1 MIARFNS
8 IFAICLFIVSVAS
21 GQQTDTDSVRAD
33 QNFYDMT
40 LEQLMGMEVSVA
52 SRQSLTTRQSPGVVT
67 LITEEEIKSSGA
79 RDLMD
84 LLRRVPGF
92 DFCVDVE
99 GVVGLA
105 VRGNWAHEGKAM
117 LLIDGIEMNEN
128 LYSTLQFGN
137 HYPIHNIRRIEII
150 RGPGS
155 AIYGGNAEYAVINI
169 ISKTPAEL
177 NGGEAEISYGR
188 TMTAAGQQS
197 TSLALGNQYKDFG
210 FSASLYTGTAIRSDR
225 RYTDFWN
232 SGYDMAN
239 HSDLRSNHLNVGMQ
253 YKKIK
258 FRGIIDQYSVDTRD
272 NFDKIL
278 EKTYRIRFDSYIG
291 ELSRDIT
298 ISPRLILTPRFN
310 LKHQLPWRYNEEV
323 NNEEMQV
330 FYMSSSRFTSGFTS
344 NWNPNAKLNIIGG
357 ADYFYDIARQQADAL
372 FNSTGT
378 QSLDYNNTSVFAQAI
393 LKTNIVDITTGARYN
408 YNDRYAASFVP
419 RLSFTRA
426 FEKMHFKL
434 LYSEAYRAPNTQNID
449 LNPDI
454 EPEHT
459 TVIEFEAGV
468 KLHSTIY
475 LTGNLYDITTV
486 DPIVYFYDTNTDQE
500 GYRNATRTGT
510 KGLELD
516 LQWKFRKGYFDIS
529 YEYYSAAGKNSLY
542 EFEVPGHKKTLL
554 AMPNHEITL
563 SSNFQIAKKYS
574 FSPSMK
580 VQGKRY
586 GVTRIDSFEEPVIES
601 FKPVYLL
608 NLTLRV
614 EEFCVKGLSAGIS
627 MFNILDKQQYFI
639 QPYKGGHAALPGASR
654 ELVINVTYKFTK
666 K

>member
-1 MIARFNS
+1 MKSRFYL
-8 IFAICLFIVSVAS
+8 IIVFCHLLFSPATAQPT
-21 GQQTDTDSVRAD
+21 GTDSVRTEK
-33 QNFYDMT
+33 NFYELT
-40 LEQLMGMEVSVA
+40 LEQLMGLEVSVA
-52 SRQSLTTRQSPGVVT
+52 SRQSLTTRESPGIVT

-84 LLRRVPGF
+84 LLRMVPGF
-92 DFCVDVE
+92 EFCVDVE

-177 NGGEAEISYGR
+177 NGGQANFTYGR
-188 TMTAAGQQS
+188 MLTASGLQS
-197 TSLALGNQYKDFG
+197 ASVAAGNQYKNFG
-210 FSASLYTGTAIRSDR
+210 FSAALNTATAIRSDR
-225 RYTDFWN
+225 QYTDFWN
-232 SGYDMAN
+232 SSYDMAD
-239 HSDLRSNHLNVGMQ
+239 HSDLRATHLNIGMQ
-253 YKKIK
+253 YKKLK
-258 FRGIIDQYSVDTRD
+258 FRGIIDKYTVDTRD
-272 NFDKIL
+272 NYDKVL
-278 EKTYRIRFDSYIG
+278 EKTYRVRFDTYIG

-298 ISPRLILTPRFN
+298 ISPRLVITPKAN
-310 LKHQLPWRYNEEV
+310 LKYQLPWKYNGEV
-323 NNEEMQV
+323 YNYEMLI
-330 FYMSSSRFTSGFTS
+330 FYTSSSRYTGGFIT

-357 ADYFYDIARQQADAL
+357 AEYFYDRACQQADAL

-378 QSLDYNNTSVFAQAI
+378 QILDYNNTSVFAQAI
-393 LKTNIVDITTGARYN
+393 LKTKIVDITTGARYN

-426 FEKMHFKL
+426 FDKMHFKL
-434 LYSEAYRAPNTQNID
+434 LYSEAYKAPNTQNID

-459 TVIEFEAGV
+459 TVIELEAGV
-468 KLHSTIY
+468 KLFSTIY
-475 LTGNLYDITTV
+475 LTGNLYDITTI
-486 DPIVYFYDTNTDQE
+486 DPILYFYDINTDQD

-510 KGLELD
+510 KGVELD
-516 LQWKFRKGYFDIS
+516 LQWKFHRGYFDIT

-542 EFEVPGHKKTLL
+542 EFEVPGHKESLL
-554 AMPNHEITL
+554 AIPNHEITL
-563 SSNFQIAKKYS
+563 SSNLRIGKKFS
-574 FSPSMK
+574 VSPSINI
-580 VQGKRY
+580 QSKRY
-586 GVTRIDSFEEPVIES
+586 GVTGIDAFEEPVIGS
-601 FKPVYLL
+601 YDALYLFH
-608 NLTLRV
+608 LTIRAEDILIN
-614 EEFCVKGLSAGIS
+614 GLSSGIS
-627 MFNILDKQQYFI
+627 LFNILDEHQSFL

-654 ELVINVTYKFTK
+654 ELVVSITYRFTK